1 MTAQGQASRDQTKTL
16 FLLFQ
21 LGADRYA
28 LAADSVG
35 EVLPLVTIK
44 ALPGSP
50 PAVAGLIDYRGS
62 PVPVIDL
69 NILALG
75 QPARRRLS
83 TRILLTRFEA
93 DADRPRWLGLIVE
106 QATGT
111 TRRPISDF
119 APSDVGN
126 DAAPYLGPVAPDP
139 DGMIQWIDPT
149 RLLSAE
155 IRDMLFRE
163 PRGEAA

>member
-50 PAVAGLIDYRGS
+50 RRSRG
-62 PVPVIDL
+62 
-69 NILALG
+69 
-75 QPARRRLS
+75 
-83 TRILLTRFEA
+83 
-93 DADRPRWLGLIVE
+93 
-106 QATGT
+106 
-111 TRRPISDF
+111 
-119 APSDVGN
+119 
-126 DAAPYLGPVAPDP
+126 
-139 DGMIQWIDPT
+139 
-149 RLLSAE
+149 
-155 IRDMLFRE
+155 
-163 PRGEAA
+163 